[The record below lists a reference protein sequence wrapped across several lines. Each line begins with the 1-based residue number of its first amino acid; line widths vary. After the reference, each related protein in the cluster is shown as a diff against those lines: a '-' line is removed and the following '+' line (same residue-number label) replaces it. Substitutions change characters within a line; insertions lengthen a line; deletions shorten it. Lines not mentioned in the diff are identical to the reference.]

1 MKELNESKC
10 FEILS
15 LDNILINI
23 SNIASR
29 NKSLNVNLLGVIKF
43 RMQKVI
49 KINYVRSRK
58 LQKPIRAI
66 RFLVKY
72 ILRFQNRS
80 FVSGNETSFPNC
92 YSNLDLK
99 ICFKHAKT
107 IQFRSLVFGIKI
119 SFSQLKALFQI
130 SIPIEIWSFISR
142 TEASFPESKLLF
154 QSGNLIYN
162 LLNNS
167 NSRFVSN
174 FLLQLRF
181 EASNFFRIRSFELS
195 SLPES
200 KLRFRLE
207 YRSFAF
213 NLWKIQMRSFASNLL
228 LQLILKFRFQNQSFA
243 SRIEAS
249 FQESEFNFR
258 NRTFF
263 SAIKERMEAS
273 NLSRNNTGWKG
284 KFKTDLF

>member
-1 MKELNESKC
+1 M
-10 FEILS
+10 
-15 LDNILINI
+15 
-23 SNIASR
+23 
-29 NKSLNVNLLGVIKF
+29 
-43 RMQKVI
+43 
-49 KINYVRSRK
+49 
-58 LQKPIRAI
+58 
-66 RFLVKY
+66 
-72 ILRFQNRS
+72 
-80 FVSGNETSFPNC
+80 
-92 YSNLDLK
+92 
-99 ICFKHAKT
+99 
-107 IQFRSLVFGIKI
+107 VFGIKV
-119 SFSQLKALFQI
+119 SFSQLKVLFQI